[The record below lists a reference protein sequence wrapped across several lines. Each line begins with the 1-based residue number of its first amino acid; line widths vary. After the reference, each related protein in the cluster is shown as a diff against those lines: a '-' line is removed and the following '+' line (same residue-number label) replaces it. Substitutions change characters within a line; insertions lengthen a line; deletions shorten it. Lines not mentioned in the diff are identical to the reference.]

1 MGILIC
7 SETFQDQ
14 AVAKGVTKVGN
25 LVSYYKKKEYSS
37 TTKYECHAGRSI
49 AGVALK
55 GDFVK

>member
-1 MGILIC
+1 MKR
-7 SETFQDQ
+7 FQERAQ
-14 AVAKGVTKVGN
+14 KEGGTKVGN

-55 GDFVK
+55 GDIVK